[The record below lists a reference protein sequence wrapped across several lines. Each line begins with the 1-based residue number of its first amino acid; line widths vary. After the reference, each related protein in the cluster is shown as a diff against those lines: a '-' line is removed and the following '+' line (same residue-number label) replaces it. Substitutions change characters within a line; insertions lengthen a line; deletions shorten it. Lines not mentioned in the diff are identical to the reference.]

1 MKRYLPTLE
10 ALVQKLHVAAFLA
23 AHLLCLL
30 VGSHAVHREPEPGE
44 LLAFEVESGG
54 NLLRREGV
62 AGLSGE
68 GSESLAEEGEATAG
82 TTTES
87 VTAEQKSLADAV
99 EAVEELFD
107 EGDSTTTTGAD
118 SIEELE
124 KTEAASELSGSDR
137 DKIAANVHEQMEDK
151 AREGR
156 GWLRWDQVDGANSS
170 NATQSD
176 LLWSHEHKECLEPE
190 NIWSPLSMPD
200 QSRTDEP
207 DHISCRARCLAV
219 RGCAHW
225 SYYLGAGSC
234 YLQNSSATK
243 ESGKGAV
250 SGIPGCR
257 DKDPS
262 IHLGMNAPRWQ
273 VGV

>member
-1 MKRYLPTLE
+1 MR
-10 ALVQKLHVAAFLA
+10 QAASATAF
-23 AHLLCLL
+23 LCLL

-54 NLLRREGV
+54 NLVRREGV
-62 AGLSGE
+62 SGPR
-68 GSESLAEEGEATAG
+68 GDSSESLAEEGEATAG

-107 EGDSTTTTGAD
+107 EGGSTTTTGSD
-118 SIEELE
+118 SIEDLE
-124 KTEAASELSGSDR
+124 KTEAESELSNSDR
-137 DKIAANVHEQMEDK
+137 DQIATKVHDQMQDK
-151 AREGR
+151 VRGER
-156 GWLRWDQVDGANSS
+156 GWLRWDQVAGANST
-170 NATQSD
+170 NATSPMD
-176 LLWSHEHKECLEPE
+176 LLWSHEHKECLETE
-190 NIWSPLSMPD
+190 NIWTPLSMPE

-225 SYYLGAGSC
+225 SYYLGGGSC
-234 YLQNSSATK
+234 YLQNSSAEKTA
-243 ESGKGAV
+243 GKGAV

-262 IHLGMNAPRWQ
+262 IHLGMNVFAAGHAADRSHS
-273 VGV
+273 